1 VNEQKQKK
9 DDYQRALAAYGQAM
23 KEFHKGDLEKAA
35 VLLRAFLEKY
45 PEERELVDRARLYF
59 AISQKRPKK
68 EILHLK
74 NFEDHYYYGVYK
86 MNAGDRE
93 GALKILE
100 KALDFKT
107 EEARIHYLIADVHC
121 QMGKTDECL
130 DFLKKAIQKDSLFAI
145 LAQNESDFQ
154 PLWEDKRFKVLT
166 RSV

>member
-9 DDYQRALAAYGQAM
+9 DDYQKALAAYGQAM

-35 VLLRAFLEKY
+35 ALLKAFLEKY

-59 AISQKRPKK
+59 AITQKRPKK
-68 EILHLK
+68 ETVHLK
-74 NFEDHYYYGVYK
+74 NFEDHYNYGVFK

-100 KALDFKT
+100 KALDLKN

-130 DFLKKAIQKDSLFAI
+130 DFLKKAIQKDNLFAV